1 MITRKE
7 AKEIID
13 FVLSEVYKKGFPYIT
28 DGKIDLSKTVVGPIS
43 GTQSYGGGIADG
55 AIWDR
60 HVHPNADIQGTK
72 IRLATE
78 LVQGVVTL
86 GTGGSALVPTM
97 SGLLSTVSGL
107 GAGLIGIYDGE
118 GEFVSDT
125 VEEALHELIDKM
137 YLLRFIDLIDVPSQ
151 YTALWN
157 QRGWIPVIDQAEAGL
172 EFKPVH
178 YIEGGAFTS
187 SYAGVVTVNETP
199 IDGGSFTE
207 NIALDGGSF

>member
-13 FVLSEVYKKGFPYIT
+13 FVLREVYRRGFPYVT
-28 DGKIDLSKTVVGPIS
+28 DGKIDLTKTIVGPIS
-43 GTQSYGGGIADG
+43 GTQTYGGGIADG

-60 HVHPNADIQGTK
+60 HIHDNADIQGTK

-86 GTGGSALVPTM
+86 GTGGDAYVPTM
-97 SGLLSTVSGL
+97 SGLQSTVSGA
-107 GAGLIGIYDGE
+107 GASLIGIYDSE
-118 GEFVSDT
+118 EEFVSDN
-125 VEEALHELIDKM
+125 VEAALHEILTKM
-137 YLLRFIDLIDVPSQ
+137 YALTFLDLADTPSQ
-151 YTALWN
+151 YTALWS
-157 QRGWIPVIDQAEAGL
+157 QKAWIPTINQAEAGL

-187 SYAGVVTVNETP
+187 SYAGAVVVSETP

-207 NIALDGGSF
+207 NFIMDGGSF